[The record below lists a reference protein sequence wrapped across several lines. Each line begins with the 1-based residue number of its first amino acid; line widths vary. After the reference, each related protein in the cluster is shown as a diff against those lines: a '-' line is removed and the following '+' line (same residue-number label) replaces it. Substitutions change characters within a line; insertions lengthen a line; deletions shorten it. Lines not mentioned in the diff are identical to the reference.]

1 MINPAAFATTFLAA
15 AVEVIE
21 MVIIVVGVGTIRGWR
36 STLIGAASGL
46 VILAALIL
54 ALGMTLTLVP
64 IGVLRLVVG
73 SLLFVFGLQWLRK
86 GIRRVAASG
95 FRGLGARAATDDG
108 IPSHG
113 MDWTAWLLAFKGV
126 LLEGLEVTI
135 IVVTFGAAA
144 RAFPTA
150 ALAAAAA
157 LVVIGG
163 AGALA
168 RRAVERIPRSALQ
181 LLVGTLL
188 SAFGTFWA
196 VEGLGITWP
205 GADLAIIALA
215 AWYILAAA
223 AYISRL
229 RRHARQLT
237 PQDKLAHASAR

>member
-1 MINPAAFATTFLAA
+1 
-15 AVEVIE
+15 
-21 MVIIVVGVGTIRGWR
+21 MVIIVVGVGAIRGWR
-36 STLIGAASGL
+36 STLMGTGAGL
-46 VILAALIL
+46 AVVAALIL
-54 ALGMTLTLVP
+54 ALGTALTFVP
-64 IGVLRLVVG
+64 INVLRVVAG

-86 GIRRVAASG
+86 GIRRVAANG
-95 FRGLGARAATDDG
+95 FRGMGARNATDDG

-181 LLVGTLL
+181 LVVGTLL

-196 VEGLGITWP
+196 VEGLGISWP
-205 GADLAIIALA
+205 GADLDIIALDS
-215 AWYILAAA
+215 WLLLAVA
-223 AYISRL
+223 AYHRRL
-229 RRHARQLT
+229 RR
-237 PQDKLAHASAR
+237 LA